1 MNLPNIDYSLVL
13 QEYDLIN
20 WLRFVLDEKN
30 QIADDIVLESVL
42 LGRRINFKFFF
53 ENRNILKPPN
63 KAGTA
68 AMDDQCAALLA
79 REGVVQLLVDSLKA
93 KQEDDELVCQI
104 VYVFY
109 QMVFHDV
116 TRFGQNFVSLKLYPN
131 VYPQTVE

>member
-131 VYPQTVE
+131 IYPQTVE

>member
-42 LGRRINFKFFF
+42 LGKFQ
-53 ENRNILKPPN
+53 ILKIKISEKFLY

-116 TRFGQNFVSLKLYPN
+116 TRKRSKLFLLN
-131 VYPQTVE
+131 L